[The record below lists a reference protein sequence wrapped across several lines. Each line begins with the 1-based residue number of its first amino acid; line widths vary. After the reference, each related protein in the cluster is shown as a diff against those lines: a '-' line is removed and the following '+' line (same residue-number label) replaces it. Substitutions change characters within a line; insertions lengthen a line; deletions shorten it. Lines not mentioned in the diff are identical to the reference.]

1 MSVEWPQM
9 GNDLSADQGASAK
22 VSELPTGASWKEPA
36 HPSAQVV
43 VRESLASMDR
53 LLGQLNSLDA
63 KASYLGAGVFALT
76 AGFIA
81 GVATKAPT
89 DPHLQDVMV
98 VAFVLD
104 LVALFFVGDAWWPR
118 GVDVPPHPR
127 GLRENHFNDR
137 EENVLLAISNQIAT
151 SFDATKK
158 VAARKARSIKFSLVA
173 AAFAAAA
180 SCIVIAG
187 ALFQGGSQ

>member
-1 MSVEWPQM
+1 MP
-9 GNDLSADQGASAK
+9 D
-22 VSELPTGASWKEPA
+22 
-36 HPSAQVV
+36 
-43 VRESLASMDR
+43 MDR
-53 LLGQLNSLDA
+53 LLDQLNSLDA

-81 GVATKAPT
+81 GVATKPPA

-104 LVALFFVGDAWWPR
+104 LVAIFFVGDAWWPR
-118 GVDVPPHPR
+118 PIDAPPHPK

-137 EENVLLAISNQIAT
+137 EENVLLEISNQIAT

-158 VAARKARSIKFSLVA
+158 VAARKARSIKISMVA
-173 AAFAAAA
+173 IALAAAA
-180 SCIVIAG
+180 SCVVIA
-187 ALFQGGSQ
+187 ASLFQGGSH

>member
-1 MSVEWPQM
+1 M
-9 GNDLSADQGASAK
+9 GNDLSADEGASAK
-22 VSELPTGASWKEPA
+22 VSELPAGASWKEPA

-81 GVATKAPT
+81 GVATKPPT

-98 VAFVLD
+98 IAFVLD
-104 LVALFFVGDAWWPR
+104 LVALFFVGDASWPR
-118 GVDVPPHPR
+118 APHVPPHPTAPR
-127 GLRENHFNDR
+127 HHP
-137 EENVLLAISNQIAT
+137 SNAPPDT
-151 SFDATKK
+151 
-158 VAARKARSIKFSLVA
+158 VSL
-173 AAFAAAA
+173 
-180 SCIVIAG
+180 S
-187 ALFQGGSQ
+187 LSTHS